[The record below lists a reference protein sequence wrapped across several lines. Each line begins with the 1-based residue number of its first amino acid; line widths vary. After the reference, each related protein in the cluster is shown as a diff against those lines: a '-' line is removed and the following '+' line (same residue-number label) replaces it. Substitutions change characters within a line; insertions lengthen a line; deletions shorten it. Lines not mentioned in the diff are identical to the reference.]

1 MKLRILLLLF
11 LFALG
16 TTSLL
21 AQSLSDIGKVKVDML
36 SDAQLQEM
44 LDRAKGQGL
53 NESQVVSM
61 ARERGMPAG
70 EVGKLQQRLSKLKQA
85 GRGAQPAQNSE
96 ETARSME
103 GELTEVPA
111 PPALETLSPYQQKIF
126 GFTLFYNKEL
136 NFNPSLNIPT
146 PQGYVL
152 GAGDQLLI
160 DIYGAS
166 QQSYDLKV
174 SPDGKVLVP
183 NVGPIS
189 VGGSTVAAASARI
202 KNALTQIYFGEYPH
216 RTSSPCR
223 GTQSSW

>member
-1 MKLRILLLLF
+1 MKLKSLLLVLF
-11 LFALG
+11 FAVS
-16 TTSLL
+16 TTLL

-61 ARERGMPAG
+61 ARERGMPAA
-70 EVGKLQQRLSKLKQA
+70 EVGKLQQRLAKLKQA
-85 GRGAQPAQNSE
+85 GRGAQPAKDTE

-103 GELTEVPA
+103 GEDELSEVPA

-146 PQGYVL
+146 PK
-152 GAGDQLLI
+152 AM
-160 DIYGAS
+160 
-166 QQSYDLKV
+166 
-174 SPDGKVLVP
+174 
-183 NVGPIS
+183 
-189 VGGSTVAAASARI
+189 
-202 KNALTQIYFGEYPH
+202 
-216 RTSSPCR
+216 C
-223 GTQSSW
+223 